1 MYILGIDYGDKR
13 VGLALAH
20 DIAKLPQPLK
30 TVQNDDSLMETI
42 RSVVDKE
49 DVGRL
54 VVGLPRNMDG
64 SLGAQAEACELFAK
78 ELEDA
83 LRLPVD
89 MAEEMLSSVEA
100 ERSKQVEAFGVD
112 AVAAATILERFLE
125 ERGYQQ

>member
-20 DIAKLPQPLK
+20 DIAKLPQPLM